1 MGVSVGQGERAMA
14 VIRNAAAIN
23 GVDADS
29 AFHGMKLKEEQVAE
43 AGLCAL
49 FSRKWRRL
57 SFLLALTWMGFAV
70 SYYGSILAVTR
81 IFDADAGEDVGANSG
96 TPNFDYK
103 AIFISASAEILGL
116 SVVIHTIDSVGRV
129 PTQAISYVFGGL
141 CFFSL
146 TMAVGTVNNNVLIV
160 LAFFGRAFE
169 MMGNCVTWV
178 STAEILTTEIR
189 ASGHSAAN
197 AMGRTGAFFSPYLV
211 GTNNSIKFVG
221 TTMLVIHIITAC
233 CAYQLPETKGRDL
246 GHTSEESDEVDRE
259 GAHEAEIPFCYDDDV
274 QPPGSSRGLT

>member
-1 MGVSVGQGERAMA
+1 MG
-14 VIRNAAAIN
+14 
-23 GVDADS
+23 
-29 AFHGMKLKEEQVAE
+29 
-43 AGLCAL
+43 
-49 FSRKWRRL
+49 
-57 SFLLALTWMGFAV
+57 
-70 SYYGSILAVTR
+70 
-81 IFDADAGEDVGANSG
+81 
-96 TPNFDYK
+96 
-103 AIFISASAEILGL
+103 SASAEILGL

-146 TMAVGTVNNNVLIV
+146 TMAVGTVNNNVLVV